1 MSLVTALVLVVHRPL
16 TAGEATAGKQPAA
29 APSQLA
35 YDQRLDPQKL
45 PRPVRE
51 MVDAIL
57 VAVHSGQIEDLKTA
71 LDWNEMPPALAPDK
85 VEDPIA
91 FLKKAS
97 ADKEGR
103 EMLAILGDLLAV
115 GPARLKLGRD
125 LENNE
130 VYVWPYLA
138 ELEID
143 KLKPSEL
150 VDLYRLVPANVIEQ
164 MRGAKSWTSFRIVIG
179 ADGTWHSFMKHD

>member
-1 MSLVTALVLVVHRPL
+1 MSLVTVMVLVVHRPL
-16 TAGEATAGKQPAA
+16 TAGEATAGMPPEAA
-29 APSQLA
+29 TSRVA
-35 YDQRLDPQKL
+35 YDQRLDPQTL

-51 MVDAIL
+51 MIDAIL

-71 LDWNEMPPALAPDK
+71 LDWNEMPPVLATDK
-85 VEDPIA
+85 VENPIA
-91 FLKKAS
+91 FLKSAS

-103 EMLAILGDLLAV
+103 EMLAVLGDLLAV

-130 VYVWPYLA
+130 VFVWPYLA

-143 KLKPSEL
+143 ALKPAEV
-150 VDLYRLVPANVIEQ
+150 VDLYRLVPANDIEK
-164 MRGAKSWTSFRIVIG
+164 MRNSKRWTSYRIVIG
-179 ADGTWHSFMKHD
+179 ADGTWHSFMKHN